1 MEKDGTEPRR
11 PQEVGKA
18 EEDSREAAAAAGK

>member
-18 EEDSREAAAAAGK
+18 EEDSREAAAAGK